1 MSIEFDCSEIENNL
15 RNFLTRL
22 EIGTNAYLSKKCSEE
37 LQPMLVNEAKWSK
50 ERTGEARRRLSAT
63 FTNKNGLADITL
75 AHGVDYGV
83 YLELAH
89 KKGGEEFAPF
99 AVIGPVVRREA
110 PKIMAEY
117 SEMIGRALK

>member
-15 RNFLTRL
+15 RNFLARL
-22 EIGTNAYLSKKCSEE
+22 ETGTNMYLSSKCPE
-37 LQPMLVNEAKWSK
+37 LQRMLVNEAKWSK
-50 ERTGEARRRLSAT
+50 ERTGEARKRLSAT
-63 FTNKNGLADITL
+63 FTNKNGLAEITL

>member
-15 RNFLTRL
+15 RGFLARL
-22 EIGTNAYLSKKCSEE
+22 ETGTNMYLSSKCPE
-37 LQPMLVNEAKWSK
+37 LQRMLVNEAKWSK

-63 FTNKNGLADITL
+63 FTNKNGLAVITL

>member
-15 RNFLTRL
+15 RNFLARL
-22 EIGTNAYLSKKCSEE
+22 ETGTNMYLSSKCPE
-37 LQPMLVNEAKWSK
+37 LQRMLVNEAKWSK

-63 FTNKNGLADITL
+63 FTNKNGLAVITL

-83 YLELAH
+83 FLELAH

-117 SEMIGRALK
+117 SEMLGRALK

>member
-15 RNFLTRL
+15 RNFLARL
-22 EIGTNAYLSKKCSEE
+22 ETGTNMYLSSKCPE
-37 LQPMLVNEAKWSK
+37 LQRMLVNEAKWSK

-117 SEMIGRALK
+117 SEMLGRALK

>member
-1 MSIEFDCSEIENNL
+1 MSIEFDCSQIENNL
-15 RNFLTRL
+15 RNFLARL
-22 EIGTNAYLSKKCSEE
+22 ETGTNMYLSSKCPE
-37 LQPMLVNEAKWSK
+37 LQRMLVNEAKWSK
-50 ERTGEARRRLSAT
+50 ERTGEARKRLSAT

>member
-15 RNFLTRL
+15 RNFLARL
-22 EIGTNAYLSKKCSEE
+22 ETGTNMYLSIKCPE
-37 LQPMLVNEAKWSK
+37 LQRMLVNEAKWSK

-63 FTNKNGLADITL
+63 FTNKNGLAVITL

-117 SEMIGRALK
+117 SEMLGRALK